1 MIVCICRRVS
11 DRDIEREVR
20 SGCRSFEGLQSRL
33 GVATGCGTC
42 ADHARKAFECRRAES
57 CGRADESR
65 RLRFA
70 GGALAEAGAM
80 AA

>member
-20 SGCRSFEGLQSRL
+20 SGCHSFEGLQGRL

-42 ADHARKAFECRRAES
+42 ADHARQAFECRRAES
-57 CGRADESR
+57 CSPAGEFRRGRITGS
-65 RLRFA
+65 
-70 GGALAEAGAM
+70 ALAEAGAV